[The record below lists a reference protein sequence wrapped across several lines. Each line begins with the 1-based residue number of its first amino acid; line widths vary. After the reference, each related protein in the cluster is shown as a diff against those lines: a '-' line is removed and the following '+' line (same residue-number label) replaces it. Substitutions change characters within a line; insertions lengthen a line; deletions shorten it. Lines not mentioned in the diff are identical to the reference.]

1 MVWVVTCESL
11 NLGLPTVVGIT
22 IDSVY
27 GASTTKGNSLNSV
40 VAGGRTSYAL
50 FDIGG
55 KAVSVECLYNASAGV
70 E

>member
-1 MVWVVTCESL
+1 MGCESL
-11 NLGLPTVVGIT
+11 NLGLLTVVGIN

-27 GASTTKGNSLNSV
+27 GGNGASTTKVNSLNSV